1 MATKVFDSIKQAA
14 GDKEKSLT
22 WYRGKVKSLMDNVT
36 KNKLMRGK
44 LFATPQPNGLNFFR
58 YNPKLASI
66 LPYYDVF
73 PLVLPIQS
81 ARGGFLGINF
91 HYLPIPLR
99 MKLFE
104 TLEKKDFKGDYRA
117 LKNIREIKPTI
128 KHYLRSQM
136 ASKFLRL
143 DEEEYAPAIF
153 LPVQDFRKATVGT
166 VHAAS
171 RRMI

>member
-22 WYRGKVKSLMDNVT
+22 WYRGKVKSLMDNIT

-44 LFATPQPNGLNFFR
+44 LFATTQPNGVNFFR

-143 DEEEYAPAIF
+143 DEEEFAPAIF
-153 LPVQDFRKATVGT
+153 LPVQDFRKAGT
-166 VHAAS
+166 STLHAAS

>member
-1 MATKVFDSIKQAA
+1 MRIRLLDRLTDFANNKQFDETTTIQA
-14 GDKEKSLT
+14 
-22 WYRGKVKSLMDNVT
+22 N
-36 KNKLMRGK
+36 
-44 LFATPQPNGLNFFR
+44 
-58 YNPKLASI
+58 
-66 LPYYDVF
+66 
-73 PLVLPIQS
+73 
-81 ARGGFLGINF
+81 
-91 HYLPIPLR
+91 
-99 MKLFE
+99 
-104 TLEKKDFKGDYRA
+104 YRA
-117 LKNIREIKPTI
+117 LKNVREIKPTI

>member
-14 GDKEKSLT
+14 GDREKSLT

-104 TLEKKDFKGDYRA
+104 TLEKKDFQGDYRA
-117 LKNIREIKPTI
+117 LKNVREIKPTI

-143 DEEEYAPAIF
+143 DEEEFAPAIF
-153 LPVQDFRKATVGT
+153 LPVQDFRKAGAST

>member
-44 LFATPQPNGLNFFR
+44 LFSTPQPNGLNFFR

-104 TLEKKDFKGDYRA
+104 TLEKRDFQGDYRA
-117 LKNIREIKPTI
+117 LKNVREIKPTI

-143 DEEEYAPAIF
+143 DEEEFAPAIF
-153 LPVQDFRKATVGT
+153 LPVQDFRKAGAST

>member
-44 LFATPQPNGLNFFR
+44 LFSTPQPNGLNFFR

-81 ARGGFLGINF
+81 AKGGFLGINF

-143 DEEEYAPAIF
+143 DEEEFAPAIF
-153 LPVQDFRKATVGT
+153 LPVQDFRKAGAST

>member
-22 WYRGKVKSLMDNVT
+22 WYRGKVKSLMDNIT

-44 LFATPQPNGLNFFR
+44 LFSTPQPNGLNFFR

-81 ARGGFLGINF
+81 AKGGFLGINF

-104 TLEKKDFKGDYRA
+104 TLEKRDFQGDYRA
-117 LKNIREIKPTI
+117 LKNVREIKPTI

-143 DEEEYAPAIF
+143 DEEEFAPAIF
-153 LPVQDFRKATVGT
+153 LPVQDFRKAGTST
-166 VHAAS
+166 VHADS

>member
-22 WYRGKVKSLMDNVT
+22 WYRGKVKSLMDNIT

-44 LFATPQPNGLNFFR
+44 LFDTPQPNRLNFFR

>member
-104 TLEKKDFKGDYRA
+104 TLEKKDFQGDYRA
-117 LKNIREIKPTI
+117 LKNVREIKPTI

-136 ASKFLRL
+136 TSKFLRL
-143 DEEEYAPAIF
+143 DEEEFAPAIF
-153 LPVQDFRKATVGT
+153 LPVQDFRKAGAST